1 MTKSTKKNQM
11 KLKEYLEQFD
21 TNIFQEM
28 KLATDLGYFDVFKD
42 TDVVLMN
49 HILLLTAGER
59 NVRQSIQTLPLNV
72 LARILITDYS
82 NSWNNIATL
91 DLKINGSF
99 ADEINIHNEEG
110 KSQVLQT
117 NNANNTNKVSAY
129 DTDELVIDDGSTSD
143 GSSDI
148 NNTNSGSSVD
158 EKYILANIYDNLD
171 KSQQFK
177 IHRKVINDIVNTITL
192 SVY

>member
-1 MTKSTKKNQM
+1 M

-91 DLKINGSF
+91 DLKLNGSF
-99 ADEINIHNEEG
+99 ADEINIRHSDSLDNTN
-110 KSQVLQT
+110 QT
-117 NNANNTNKVSAY
+117 NIANNTNKVSAY
-129 DTDELVIDDGSTSD
+129 DTDDLVIDDGSTSD
-143 GSSDI
+143 GTSDTT
-148 NNTNSGSSVD
+148 NTNNANSID
-158 EKYILANIYDNLD
+158 EKYLFGNIDTNLD
-171 KSQQFK
+171 IAQNLR
-177 IHRKVINDIVNTITL
+177 IHRKVIEDIVNTTTL
-192 SVY
+192 SIY